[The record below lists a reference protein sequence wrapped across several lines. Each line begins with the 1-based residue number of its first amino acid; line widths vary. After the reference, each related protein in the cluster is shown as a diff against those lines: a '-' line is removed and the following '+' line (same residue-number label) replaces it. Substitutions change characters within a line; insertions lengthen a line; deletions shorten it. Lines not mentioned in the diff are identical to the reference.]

1 MPYLYYDSAITFML
15 LIIGAAIV
23 FYAQIKIS
31 SNYSK
36 YKKISNSIKLSGQEI
51 ARAILDNNNL
61 SNVHIVETSGNLSD
75 HYDPSRKVIK
85 LSKEIFNGE
94 TIAASAVAAHEVGHA
109 IQDKEGYIFM
119 RIRSVLVPFVN
130 IVNYLGYFVI
140 IIGVLAGLTGYLLMG
155 ILIILITLIFQLITL
170 PVEFD
175 ASKRALEELK
185 KIGNYD
191 EGTDTML
198 RAAAFTYVA
207 SVISSL
213 LNLLRLII
221 IFNKED

>member
-175 ASKRALEELK
+175 ASRRALEELK

-191 EGTDTML
+191 EGTDVML

>member
-85 LSKEIFNGE
+85 LSREIFNGE

-191 EGTDTML
+191 EGTDVML

>member
-191 EGTDTML
+191 EGTDVML

>member
-15 LIIGAAIV
+15 LIVGAAIV

-191 EGTDTML
+191 EGTDVML

>member
-15 LIIGAAIV
+15 LIIGVAIV

-191 EGTDTML
+191 EGTDVML

>member
-15 LIIGAAIV
+15 LIVGAAIV

-51 ARAILDNNNL
+51 ARIILDNNNL

-191 EGTDTML
+191 EGTDVML